1 MILHHCKEKTGRNDV
16 KIVVIGIY
24 IYTGRLNLLAI
35 PHIVRDPY
43 HLIKGSHS
51 SSIAT
56 AMHRVSIISFIIHDA
71 FVLINFSISWI
82 LIDPSLLMFL
92 TANITTPT
100 FLFIFGLKRPQY
112 LEPGFFL
119 VISQGTEA
127 RLIDWSVTLAID
139 RDDSCGEV
147 LEDSNDA
154 LD

>member
-1 MILHHCKEKTGRNDV
+1 MILHHCKEKTGRNNV
-16 KIVVIGIY
+16 KIVVIG

-43 HLIKGSHS
+43 HLTEGWYS
-51 SSIAT
+51 SSIFT
-56 AMHRVSIISFIIHDA
+56 AMHRVSIISFITHDA
-71 FVLINFSISWI
+71 LIFINFSISWL

-92 TANITTPT
+92 TATA
-100 FLFIFGLKRPQY
+100 FMFIFGLKRPQY

-127 RLIDWSVTLAID
+127 RLVDWSMALAID

-154 LD
+154 LDREKI